1 MSDVALQKTIRRCTA
16 LLVIALSSIAI
27 SLRPSTL
34 NSGDGLFVLIAFL
47 LFLGS
52 ILYLGWSIVLE
63 FGAPVPAESSD
74 ADDESEKSGEQPTE

>member
-27 SLRPSTL
+27 ILSSSAS
-34 NSGDGLFVLIAFL
+34 NSGDGLFVLIAYV

-74 ADDESEKSGEQPTE
+74 AADESEKSGEQPTE